1 MNMNIR
7 ITFAAVLIATL
18 IGCNNRSEELEK
30 QNSSLQAQN
39 NQLSQDLTARDE
51 YIDNITQSVNDVYSS
66 LENVRAHEGMVLK
79 ETNEM
84 EAKKKLTSQEV
95 RQKLMAQVTL
105 IDSSLKE
112 NHRRIADLQ
121 TKLSSAKK
129 QYAGLKR
136 MVTSLQQTVAERES
150 TITQL
155 GQRILGLEAEVR
167 TKTTMIAERDST
179 IQQQHNVIGSQ
190 HLEINR
196 AYYIIGKRR
205 DLESKGVITSQGGF
219 LWGLLGSSTVLAS
232 GFDPKLFT
240 AIDKFENTTIDIN
253 GTINELIP
261 KRKEQFYSATEV
273 NRDKTT
279 LTIAEPQAFWQDR
292 YLVIITD

>member
-1 MNMNIR
+1 MKLSV
-7 ITFAAVLIATL
+7 TLAAVVILTF
-18 IGCNNRSEELEK
+18 IGCKNRSEELEK
-30 QNSSLQAQN
+30 QNSALQSQN
-39 NQLSQDLTARDE
+39 NQLTQDLTARDT
-51 YIDNITQSVNDVYSS
+51 YIDNITQSINDVYSS
-66 LENVRAHEGMVLK
+66 LESVRTHEGMVLT

-84 EAKKKLTSQEV
+84 EAKKKLTNQEV
-95 RQKLMAQVTL
+95 RQKLMTQVSL

-121 TKLSSAKK
+121 AKLSSAKT

-136 MVTSLQQTVAERES
+136 MVTNLQQTVAERES

-155 GQRILGLEAEVR
+155 GQRILGLEAEVGTR
-167 TKTTMIAERDST
+167 TKMIAERDST
-179 IQQQHNVIGSQ
+179 IQEQHNLIGSQ
-190 HLEINR
+190 HSEINR

-205 DLESKGVITSQGGF
+205 ELESKGIITSEGGF

-240 AIDKFENTTIDIN
+240 AIDKYESTTIDVSGSIDE
-253 GTINELIP
+253 IIP
-261 KRKEQFYSATEV
+261 KRQAQFYSATEV
-273 NRDKTT
+273 SRDKTT
-279 LTIAEPQAFWQDR
+279 LTIAEPRAFWQDK